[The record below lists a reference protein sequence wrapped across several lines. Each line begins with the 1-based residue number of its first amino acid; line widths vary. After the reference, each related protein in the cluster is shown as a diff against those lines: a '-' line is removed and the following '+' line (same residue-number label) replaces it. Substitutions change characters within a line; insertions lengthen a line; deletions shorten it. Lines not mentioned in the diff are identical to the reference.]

1 MSMRLQEIHPALV
14 HYPLA
19 LLPAALTADALGR
32 VTGSEGLLDL
42 GRRLMP
48 VAAASALA
56 AGIFGLVAQESVRT
70 DGTTSEMLAT
80 HRTLNLGLIGLAAVM
95 AAKRWGESRPSLRYL
110 ALGAGGLAV
119 MSYSAYLGG
128 NMVYEHGVG
137 VSSAGGLLE
146 SEAPEITTHN
156 LGEVADVTADHIR
169 TGIQHTLSSADLTAP
184 EARQPV
190 HA

>member
-19 LLPAALTADALGR
+19 LLPAALAADALGR

-56 AGIFGLVAQESVRT
+56 AGVFGLVAQEAVRT
-70 DGTTSEMLAT
+70 DETTSDMLTT
-80 HRTLNLGLIGLAAVM
+80 HRTLNLGLIGLTAAM
-95 AAKRWGESRPSLRYL
+95 AAKRWGERRPSLGYL
-110 ALGAGGLAV
+110 ALGAGGMAV

-146 SEAPEITTHN
+146 NEAPEITTHN

-169 TGIQHTLSSADLTAP
+169 SGIQHTLSSADLAAP
-184 EARQPV
+184 GAPHPIR
-190 HA
+190 A